1 MKINAQFFQ
10 FLKGKLFKL
19 DFKTILKTLENF
31 PKIPILFLLLE
42 NMQKGAPGSQIS
54 NTTTTTGEPR
64 PLDTVE
70 MFVSVFCFIKD
81 SALVSQTLLD
91 DFRTCQASQQIILLY
106 KVAELKPLFL
116 VAGAGVFG
124 AFFAEVTKVRIT

>member
-1 MKINAQFFQ
+1 MKINEQFFQ

-31 PKIPILFLLLE
+31 PKIPTGILFLLLE

-54 NTTTTTGEPR
+54 NNTTTTTAEPR

-106 KVAELKPLFL
+106 KVAEL

-124 AFFAEVTKVRIT
+124 AFF

>member
-1 MKINAQFFQ
+1 MNAQFFQ
-10 FLKGKLFKL
+10 FLKGKLFNL
-19 DFKTILKTLENF
+19 DFITILKTLGNF
-31 PKIPILFLLLE
+31 PKISILFLSLE

-54 NTTTTTGEPR
+54 NNTTTTTAEPR

-106 KVAELKPLFL
+106 KVAEL

-124 AFFAEVTKVRIT
+124 AFF

>member
-1 MKINAQFFQ
+1 MNAQFFQ

-19 DFKTILKTLENF
+19 DYNTILKTLGNF
-31 PKIPILFLLLE
+31 PKMPILFLSLE

-54 NTTTTTGEPR
+54 NNTTTTTAEPR

>member
-1 MKINAQFFQ
+1 
-10 FLKGKLFKL
+10 
-19 DFKTILKTLENF
+19 
-31 PKIPILFLLLE
+31 
-42 NMQKGAPGSQIS
+42 MQKGAPGSQIS
-54 NTTTTTGEPR
+54 NNTTTTTAEPR

-116 VAGAGVFG
+116 VAGAGGLRCLFCG
-124 AFFAEVTKVRIT
+124 SDKSSHHMNFSGNFTKLT

>member
-1 MKINAQFFQ
+1 
-10 FLKGKLFKL
+10 
-19 DFKTILKTLENF
+19 
-31 PKIPILFLLLE
+31 
-42 NMQKGAPGSQIS
+42 MQKGAPGSQIS

-91 DFRTCQASQQIILLY
+91 DFRTCQASQQASGDITPGYKLAHLAAGPLRIL
-106 KVAELKPLFL
+106 
-116 VAGAGVFG
+116 
-124 AFFAEVTKVRIT
+124 

>member
-1 MKINAQFFQ
+1 MNAQFFQ

-54 NTTTTTGEPR
+54 NNTTTTTAEPR